1 MRLTLK
7 TLSIIFDYPGEELRE
22 LAENAD
28 AFKSVLSGEDPKAA
42 DLIIDFL
49 KSLDLSVVEEEY
61 VSVFEMPPKCSIY
74 AHTYLLKGKED
85 MVGQFLL
92 EVKGHYK
99 VKGLDVPV
107 KREIPTYL
115 PVMLEF
121 LALIYDDDKSEAR
134 LFARRYLRP
143 WVGKLSECLSRNK
156 SRWAKPAKALELV
169 VERLSK
175 L

>member
-22 LAENAD
+22 LAQNAE
-28 AFKSVLSGEDPKAA
+28 AFKSVLSGEDPEAA
-42 DLIIDFL
+42 NLIIDFL
-49 KSLDLSVVEEEY
+49 ESLDLSVVEEEY

-99 VKGLDVPV
+99 V
-107 KREIPTYL
+107 
-115 PVMLEF
+115 
-121 LALIYDDDKSEAR
+121 
-134 LFARRYLRP
+134 
-143 WVGKLSECLSRNK
+143 
-156 SRWAKPAKALELV
+156 
-169 VERLSK
+169 
-175 L
+175 